1 MISLQT
7 WKSNININ
15 FTLFIISDVIAIS
28 SKDAKTTTYIS
39 TDLLGEGE
47 LDSLAVGGAK
57 AGDALVHGLSDGLN
71 LGDGDA
77 FLLGE
82 VLTADSGQAD
92 GLVHAGLDGLGVDN
106 LDLRLDNGDHGGV
119 VASLLG
125 DLLAVVVAIAV
136 ISISGGG
143 LAHSHH
149 LDVALLV
156 EGDLDSLGVGLLG
169 LLGVLVDTDLVVDD
183 LGGLGTDG
191 GGHGIA
197 HLHIDDLL
205 DGQLHVGA
213 LSGEGGCADLSGLN
227 HINNAAVVLGG
238 LIGVVGGRGVVG
250 GGGVVNGVMSH
261 NRGGVMNGVNWG
273 VVNSVDGGVVNS
285 VDRGVVNGV
294 DGGVVN
300 GVSHGGVDSVSHD
313 GGGVVHSVGGV
324 VSNSVTGSSE
334 MGEGSEG
341 NVSLGGGESQG
352 EEGGQAESLNIEKF
366 QL

>member
-1 MISLQT
+1 MSRRREHL
-7 WKSNININ
+7 S
-15 FTLFIISDVIAIS
+15 VIRSRGLRDIRLHIMGLKLHSVVDLLA
-28 SKDAKTTTYIS
+28 
-39 TDLLGEGE
+39 DLLGEGE
-47 LDSLAVGGAK
+47 LDSGAGRGGDN
-57 AGDALVHGLSDGLN
+57 GDALLDNSDSLLD

-77 FLLGE
+77 SLRDDILAGDDGQVNGLVDANLLGLG
-82 VLTADSGQAD
+82 VGDSD
-92 GLVHAGLDGLGVDN
+92 GGLDG
-106 LDLRLDNGDHGGV
+106 GDDGDV

-125 DLLAVVVAIAV
+125 DLLAVVVAVAV
-136 ISISGGG
+136 ISVSGSG

-149 LDVALLV
+149 LDIALLV
-156 EGDLDSLGVGLLG
+156 EADLDSLGVGLLG

-273 VVNSVDGGVVNS
+273 VVNSVDRGVVNS
-285 VDRGVVNGV
+285 V

-300 GVSHGGVDSVSHD
+300 GVSHRGVDSVSHD
-313 GGGVVHSVGGV
+313 GGGVMHSVGGV

-334 MGEGSEG
+334 MGEGGEG